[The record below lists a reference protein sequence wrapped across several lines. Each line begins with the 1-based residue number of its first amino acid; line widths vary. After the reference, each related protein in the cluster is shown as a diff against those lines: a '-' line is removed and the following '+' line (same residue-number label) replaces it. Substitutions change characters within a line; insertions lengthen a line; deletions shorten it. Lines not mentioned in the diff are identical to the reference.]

1 MPYILAVKINQTEQI
16 KEIIS
21 AYAEKPGS
29 HCVSRR
35 QNAKSTPITA
45 VTGPP
50 GESIWEGDEKQRSTS
65 GTYQFALISSY
76 GSALNTCI
84 V

>member
-1 MPYILAVKINQTEQI
+1 MPKN
-16 KEIIS
+16 
-21 AYAEKPGS
+21 
-29 HCVSRR
+29 RR

-76 GSALNTCI
+76 DSALNTCI